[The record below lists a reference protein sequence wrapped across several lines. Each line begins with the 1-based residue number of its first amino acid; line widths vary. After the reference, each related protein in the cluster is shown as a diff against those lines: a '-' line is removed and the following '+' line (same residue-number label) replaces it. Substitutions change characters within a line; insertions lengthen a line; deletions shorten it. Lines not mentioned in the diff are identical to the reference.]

1 MLSSLKRTIRSS
13 ALLSRMTL
21 PLYTG
26 YRTWMSARP
35 LVGRIPRFD
44 GDARLPRVKLTT
56 LSEYQRWSQ
65 EQSAELQR
73 RERAE
78 QSLMPRQIGEF
89 ATEGYCALCERV
101 TVFKSSFDY
110 PLRDSDGRAIPN
122 LREHLVCVHCRLKNR
137 VRAAL
142 QLFLQEFVPEP
153 GRPVYISEQLTRTYR
168 WLRGRLHSVNG
179 SEYLGDEVP
188 LGASLHG
195 IRNEDL
201 GRLTWSDGAVDFMLS
216 FDVLEH
222 VPNAGACFREM
233 CRCLCPGGRLL
244 FTVPTNLDRHE
255 TTVRAVMEPNGSIR
269 HLLEPEYHGGN
280 LKDPSQGTL
289 CFRYFGWDVLS
300 HLQEAGFAH
309 AEIWLYWS
317 QYLGYMG
324 GTQCVIAAYKN

>member
-1 MLSSLKRTIRSS
+1 MCIRD
-13 ALLSRMTL
+13 R
-21 PLYTG
+21 LYTG

-153 GRPVYISEQLTRTYR
+153 GRPVYISEQL
-168 WLRGRLHSVNG
+168 L
-179 SEYLGDEVP
+179 
-188 LGASLHG
+188 SLIH
-195 IRNEDL
+195 IR
-201 GRLTWSDGAVDFMLS
+201 
-216 FDVLEH
+216 
-222 VPNAGACFREM
+222 
-233 CRCLCPGGRLL
+233 
-244 FTVPTNLDRHE
+244 
-255 TTVRAVMEPNGSIR
+255 
-269 HLLEPEYHGGN
+269 
-280 LKDPSQGTL
+280 
-289 CFRYFGWDVLS
+289 
-300 HLQEAGFAH
+300 
-309 AEIWLYWS
+309 
-317 QYLGYMG
+317 
-324 GTQCVIAAYKN
+324 CV